1 MDMLLTPE
9 RSEQSELEHE
19 SSSLKHDVAFFTED
33 RAATLLTRMVRF
45 SHSRSYSTSEIQI
58 RDICKQYVGN
68 ASKNLLSCFLL
79 KQKRTKSPSEGKVK
93 QIWQDQ
99 GNLQGFESPSLH
111 FHSIKS
117 LFCMQPGK
125 WRLRQPR
132 WMQMQRAHMLMLF
145 RAIQAVKFRGTTTDS
160 PKLPLSCIPA
170 TYKVRLS
177 NCKLPTFL
185 NLERHR
191 RRSAMIRS

>member
-1 MDMLLTPE
+1 
-9 RSEQSELEHE
+9 
-19 SSSLKHDVAFFTED
+19 
-33 RAATLLTRMVRF
+33 
-45 SHSRSYSTSEIQI
+45 
-58 RDICKQYVGN
+58 
-68 ASKNLLSCFLL
+68 
-79 KQKRTKSPSEGKVK
+79 
-93 QIWQDQ
+93 
-99 GNLQGFESPSLH
+99 
-111 FHSIKS
+111 
-117 LFCMQPGK
+117 MQPGK

-191 RRSAMIRS
+191 RGSAMTRSLDLSNKICLQHRYSLGHWKSFKGNNCLLADLRQSLSRLNIS